1 MTTARPP
8 RRSGSTPGIAG
19 RVVRRALVATLL
31 LGVVLAVVGGLV
43 SGSPAAVGVLV
54 GTGLVCGFFGLG
66 TVVLIWVTKVSP
78 AASLLMGLLTYTL
91 QVIVLGLAFAVLQ
104 TSGLLESTVDGTWL
118 GCTVIAGTF
127 MWLAIQVTLSL
138 RTRQLYYDLPAEETP
153 SEAFGTGSEGRSGD
167 GPGAPEAG
175 AR

>member
-1 MTTARPP
+1 
-8 RRSGSTPGIAG
+8 
-19 RVVRRALVATLL
+19 
-31 LGVVLAVVGGLV
+31 
-43 SGSPAAVGVLV
+43 
-54 GTGLVCGFFGLG
+54 
-66 TVVLIWVTKVSP
+66 VSP

-91 QVIVLGLAFAVLQ
+91 QVILLGLAFAVLQ

-138 RTRQLYYDLPAEETP
+138 RTRQLYYDLPAEDAP
-153 SEAFGTGSEGRSGD
+153 SEALGTRSEGRSGD